1 MRKYGYDR
9 QRIFME
15 EHVGNKVRTKR
26 YVGNCEYVT
35 KTQNNATDERWL
47 TYLTGPTGVYAVV
60 MTKNGQNQ
68 LFYVLKDNLG
78 SWTTITDENGE
89 VVQELSYDA
98 WGSLRDPNTW
108 SGSFTNAPMFDRG
121 FTSHEHLT
129 SFGLI
134 NMNGRMYD
142 PVMSSF
148 LSVDQYVSSPEN
160 AQGFNRYAYCMNNP
174 LRYVDPSG
182 ELFWESVLV
191 GAILGSF
198 TNAAAQ
204 VMSGNVNNGAQ
215 FWYSAGVGAFSG
227 GLGGAAGYGAGVA
240 ASAWLGGGL
249 GAGCGVPVGAASGF
263 SGGFVGTSS
272 AAWIQGASFYQGLWS
287 GIKSGFVGE
296 LLGAFM
302 GGLEAGY
309 YAKQHGGNFWT
320 GKGAVFDQM
329 STYTIKGEPVNYSTE
344 DALAFSDEYFGEDID
359 GLNELYADGSLPN
372 VKKYKYLYN
381 TKGEVIK
388 YKVLKNGSLQKLGK
402 TNGTTI
408 YLGKSKSNVYLY
420 QTAFASKEQLY
431 LTMGHEYLHVGFNA
445 DKHLGNPYL
454 ESTQKAQ
461 DASCYQWEIK
471 VARAW
476 GHDTYANHLEGIYN
490 KKYKSLFDIRYQP
503 SINTLPPW

>member
-182 ELFWESVLV
+182 WLPVGGGRHGYTPNSATNDPYAYVDNRYLEPRDLGIRELSTSDPIITWMEENSLNGGGGGGSAVTKGGWYKSNGEICWNPEINSQNDLDKFGINGIFLGQRFVDETSQTYYSLLGYKVDMKESNGLAGELFSLIDIALCKFENDKLTNNKDLFDPTINEPSTSNFGIIEYIPNGDNLY
-191 GAILGSF
+191 SF
-198 TNAAAQ
+198 
-204 VMSGNVNNGAQ
+204 
-215 FWYSAGVGAFSG
+215 
-227 GLGGAAGYGAGVA
+227 
-240 ASAWLGGGL
+240 
-249 GAGCGVPVGAASGF
+249 
-263 SGGFVGTSS
+263 
-272 AAWIQGASFYQGLWS
+272 
-287 GIKSGFVGE
+287 
-296 LLGAFM
+296 
-302 GGLEAGY
+302 
-309 YAKQHGGNFWT
+309 
-320 GKGAVFDQM
+320 
-329 STYTIKGEPVNYSTE
+329 
-344 DALAFSDEYFGEDID
+344 
-359 GLNELYADGSLPN
+359 
-372 VKKYKYLYN
+372 
-381 TKGEVIK
+381 
-388 YKVLKNGSLQKLGK
+388 K
-402 TNGTTI
+402 TNGFI
-408 YLGKSKSNVYLY
+408 VYL
-420 QTAFASKEQLY
+420 QVFDDSSGKRENSMNAAFCGLSSSNKYNSNNNFKLSQHTTLVPGYDLY
-431 LTMGHEYLHVGFNA
+431 FN
-445 DKHLGNPYL
+445 NPYANPKCWRVMIVFPTI
-454 ESTQKAQ
+454 SVRNNFINRYHNTF
-461 DASCYQWEIK
+461 
-471 VARAW
+471 
-476 GHDTYANHLEGIYN
+476 GHG
-490 KKYKSLFDIRYQP
+490 KY
-503 SINTLPPW
+503 